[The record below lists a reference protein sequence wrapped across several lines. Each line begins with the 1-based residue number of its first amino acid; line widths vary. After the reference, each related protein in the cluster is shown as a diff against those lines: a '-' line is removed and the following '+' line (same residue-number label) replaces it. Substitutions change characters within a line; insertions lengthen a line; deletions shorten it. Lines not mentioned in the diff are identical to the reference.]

1 MKALKCI
8 RKKGSLDNY
17 LLNTEPRDVRST
29 FGSLLRSYIE
39 KKQADPNFV
48 VPYIPKTRKFWKPK
62 REKDQH
68 MYSVIW
74 KPPETRYK
82 DHTEYEFN
90 RYDENAPPR
99 PEILRSEEMV
109 LDKKKR
115 KQKSL
120 LTEKPESSEEE
131 KKAAQ
136 RKMIMEKFQ
145 YNANPNLKQV
155 YDQVLAD
162 FPVNE
167 ETTKK
172 DKAVNKKIKGSKKK
186 RAAKVKSISEK
197 KPEGEKKLMK
207 AFREKILDLQ
217 DK

>member
-99 PEILRSEEMV
+99 PEILRSEEMI

-115 KQKSL
+115 KQKKHFNWKAWI
-120 LTEKPESSEEE
+120 EWGRKESS
-131 KKAAQ
+131 
-136 RKMIMEKFQ
+136 
-145 YNANPNLKQV
+145 
-155 YDQVLAD
+155 
-162 FPVNE
+162 
-167 ETTKK
+167 TKK
-172 DKAVNKKIKGSKKK
+172 NDHG
-186 RAAKVKSISEK
+186 KVSVQYQS
-197 KPEGEKKLMK
+197 
-207 AFREKILDLQ
+207 
-217 DK
+217 